1 MTSENERFYD
11 DIIAP
16 RLHLL
21 AEEFRQRGMS
31 FVANVEYDPGD
42 TASTILLTENSG
54 YHARLMCAAA
64 ESGGNIDS
72 LIFAIM
78 KYAREHGHGSICLQ
92 QLGVP
97 CVPETE
103 IRQ

>member
-11 DIIAP
+11 NFIAP
-16 RLHLL
+16 RLHQL
-21 AEEFRQRGMS
+21 AEECKQRGMS

-64 ESGGNIDS
+64 ESAGNIDS

-97 CVPETE
+97 SVPETE
-103 IRQ
+103 TRQ

>member
-16 RLHLL
+16 RLHQL
-21 AEEFRQRGMS
+21 AEECKQRGMS

-97 CVPETE
+97 SVAETE
-103 IRQ
+103 TRQ